1 LTRRRRRVLDGR
13 PSLRFAAGWL
23 ALREDLDRA
32 ARDRVLPRAL
42 AQCLPDHPR
51 LLDLGAG
58 AGGLFRFLAPIIG
71 RSQTWTFADAD
82 ENLLDTALALTA
94 GWARRRGFAA
104 TSPRGAGGSS
114 LVLGTPGGSWC
125 IETQVS
131 DLAEMPRGL
140 PLQAVDAVVC
150 SALLDLVS
158 GNWMERL
165 VAALRV
171 PFYASMTVDG
181 RDAWL
186 PRHAADRAVQT
197 AFRADQ
203 RRDKGLGMALGD
215 GAPGLALRLLGARG
229 FETRTAASD
238 WLIPGSATSLTR
250 LFVAMA
256 AGPARQAMPAQAA
269 KFTAWS
275 RARLDQAARARL
287 AIRIGH
293 RDILAFPRGG

>member
-1 LTRRRRRVLDGR
+1 MTRRPRRALDGR

-32 ARDRVLPRAL
+32 ARNRVLARAL
-42 AQCLPDHPR
+42 AQRLPNDPH

-82 ENLLDTALALTA
+82 ESLLYTALALTA
-94 GWARRRGFAA
+94 SWARRRGFAA

-114 LVLGTPGGSWC
+114 LVLGTPSGSWR
-125 IETQVS
+125 IETLVS

-158 GNWMERL
+158 RSWMERL

-186 PRHAADRAVQT
+186 PRHAADRAIRT

-215 GAPGLALRLLGARG
+215 GAPDLVLRLLAARG
-229 FETRTAASD
+229 FETHTATSD
-238 WLIPGSATSLTR
+238 WNIPGSAASLSR
-250 LFVAMA
+250 LLVGMT

-269 KFTAWS
+269 KFTTWS
-275 RARLDQAARARL
+275 GARLNQSARARL

-293 RDILAFPRGG
+293 RDILAFPRAG